1 MPSAGW
7 RNSFMHRTCFSRRCS
22 RGLKWHSGIAPH
34 SGTNRRT
41 NASVASAGDRIA
53 KKRTSEVVRVEGVA
67 PDSIVSGTPGVLRIS
82 PDACYRSGLG
92 ERIIGVSISR
102 GLDDLDLQTFR
113 DSLAEPQP
121 SVGLSPALQA
131 LWWDGKGDW
140 NKAHERAQEH
150 ENRAGMHVHAYL
162 HRKEGDQSNAEY
174 WYRRCDIVPSTLTVD
189 EEWEEL
195 ARSLL
200 KQG

>member
-1 MPSAGW
+1 M
-7 RNSFMHRTCFSRRCS
+7 NQTKTD
-22 RGLKWHSGIAPH
+22 LHSQ
-34 SGTNRRT
+34 N
-41 NASVASAGDRIA
+41 
-53 KKRTSEVVRVEGVA
+53 
-67 PDSIVSGTPGVLRIS
+67 DSI
-82 PDACYRSGLG
+82 RSG
-92 ERIIGVSISR
+92 S
-102 GLDDLDLQTFR
+102 
-113 DSLAEPQP
+113 A
-121 SVGLSPALQA
+121 LSPALEA

-195 ARSLL
+195 ARALL

>member
-1 MPSAGW
+1 MPPVLIISD
-7 RNSFMHRTCFSRRCS
+7 N
-22 RGLKWHSGIAPH
+22 
-34 SGTNRRT
+34 
-41 NASVASAGDRIA
+41 V
-53 KKRTSEVVRVEGVA
+53 
-67 PDSIVSGTPGVLRIS
+67 GVLRIL

-92 ERIIGVSISR
+92 ERIIAVSDFTR
-102 GLDDLDLQTFR
+102 TDDLDLQVFR
-113 DSLAEPQP
+113 KSLAKPQP
-121 SVGLSPALQA
+121 PVGLNPALQA

-174 WYRRCDIVPSTLTVD
+174 WYRRCGIAPSTLTVD

-195 ARSLL
+195 ARALL
-200 KQG
+200 EQG